1 MTTKHVSFRMDSEVF
16 ERLERYRHR
25 VGRRRPELM
34 NRYIDE
40 GLRMEDHPGIVFRSG
55 PAGRRPA
62 LAEGPD
68 VWEVI
73 RVLRNVQA
81 SAERAIDE
89 AAQWLGLRRD
99 QVEAALRYYAEYAVE
114 IDDWIQRL
122 DEEAT
127 RTHAIWQ
134 RRQSALG

>member
-1 MTTKHVSFRMDSEVF
+1 MSTKHVSFRMDSEVF

-62 LAEGPD
+62 LVDGPD
-68 VWEVI
+68 VWEVV
-73 RVLRNVQA
+73 RVVRNVEA
-81 SAERAIDE
+81 SGERSVDE

-99 QVEAALRYYAEYAVE
+99 QVDAALRYYAEYGPE
-114 IDDWIQRL
+114 IDDWIEHL
-122 DEEAT
+122 DEEAA
-127 RTHAIWQ
+127 RARAIWE
-134 RRQSALG
+134 RRQGALA